1 MKLKRAS
8 TAVWNGTGQEG
19 KGSISMQSGVLE
31 AQPYGFNARF
41 QSEDGKAGTNPEEL
55 LAASH
60 AACFTMATSFALT
73 KAGFP
78 PDELK
83 TVATVSIER
92 GDAGWSV
99 TGVALELQGKVPG
112 LDAAKF
118 EELAQGAK
126 AGCPISRA
134 LSVPITLT
142 AKLS

>member
-8 TAVWNGTGQEG
+8 TAVWNGTGLEG
-19 KGSISMQSGVLE
+19 KGNISMQSGVLQ

-60 AACFTMATSFALT
+60 AACFTMATSFALN
-73 KAGFP
+73 KAGFTA
-78 PDELK
+78 DELK
-83 TVATVSIER
+83 TVATVSIEK

-99 TGVALELQGKVPG
+99 TGVHLELQGKVPG

-134 LSVPITLT
+134 LSVPISLT
-142 AKLS
+142 AKLG